1 MQTFLI
7 KRARLLRLEEFVEL
21 EAQDAATAYEKARS
35 ISHVE
40 GSTEVIHETLEI
52 VGGFP
57 AEAVP
62 MDSERA

>member
-21 EAQDAATAYEKARS
+21 EAQDAATAYEKARMTEPS
-35 ISHVE
+35 RDH
-40 GSTEVIHETLEI
+40 GEVIHESIEI

-57 AEAVP
+57 VEAVP

>member
-35 ISHVE
+35 NPHVE
-40 GSTEVIHETLEI
+40 GTTEVIHETLEI